1 MAAPAAPAEISAAL
15 NAKRVARE
23 AVLGER
29 ARKLIDIAH
38 PKFRDVLE
46 RAGRELGY
54 L

>member
-1 MAAPAAPAEISAAL
+1 VGVL
-15 NAKRVARE
+15 TLAR
-23 AVLGER
+23 LSGEQ
-29 ARKLIDIAH
+29 IDIAH